1 MTPYVRAWMWAF
13 LFTQAVEVPI
23 WAYALREHRRPAPG
37 RNPWPAWANVA
48 AGFGASLVTHPVVW
62 FVIPFHTLVPQ
73 SSPSW
78 YGVMVA
84 EAETFA
90 VVVEAVYTG
99 ALGLRWSL
107 GWSLVANGAS
117 AGLGLLSRYLF
128 GWP

>member
-1 MTPYVRAWMWAF
+1 MTPYVRAWLRAF

-23 WAYALREHRRPAPG
+23 WAYALYAHRRPG
-37 RNPWPAWANVA
+37 RYLWPAWVAVA
-48 AGFGASLVTHPVVW
+48 AGFGASLITHPVVW
-62 FVIPFHTLVPQ
+62 FVIPSHTFVPEG
-73 SSPSW
+73 SPSW

-90 VVVEAVYTG
+90 VVVEAVYTS
-99 ALGLRWSL
+99 ALGLRWAL

-117 AGLGLLSRYLF
+117 AGLGMLSRHLF